1 MQPALIITG
10 TDPSNEIIYLLIRHL
25 TFAMNPPGSTRPQ
38 GTLGKPPPGNNDRSE
53 NTR

>member
-10 TDPSNEIIYLLIRHL
+10 AATSSSDAFSSTFV
-25 TFAMNPPGSTRPQ
+25 TFAMNPQSSTRPQ
-38 GTLGKPPPGNNDRSE
+38 GTLGKPPPRNNDKSE